1 MNPRPK
7 GNHTGDVPIDA
18 ASSGMNTRSTYPER
32 GGIDVFD
39 SFLVRQPIIEGQ
51 TQTVRDLLAGWAAE
65 NDDGDARTLLPVDG
79 VTLVTLFLD
88 EGKFGW
94 TDNGSRAPQRGNALL
109 WYIEVVD
116 DDADAWTS
124 PDTTIR
130 SVSPLFKGELED
142 SLTDRTTVHAAG
154 RSGHRY
160 ITHVTNPHRK
170 SRYARAVGR
179 LMVAPVAGDELPIPV
194 VITSLVV
201 KDGLTSTLVAH
212 AVDFVNWLKKI
223 DRIQSWARDE
233 TETVEA
239 EAVYTESLLLEG
251 VGDRQVVHYY
261 METKDMDRV
270 YRAFYQSDD
279 WEARFSEWVM
289 RRVLASPETFL
300 EPPLETDC
308 EVLIHAVDPE
318 RP

>member
-1 MNPRPK
+1 MSPQQKN
-7 GNHTGDVPIDA
+7 NHTDDVPTNTGSDGVNA
-18 ASSGMNTRSTYPER
+18 ALTYPER

-39 SFLVRQPIIEGQ
+39 SLLVRQPIAEGQ
-51 TQTVRDLLAGWAAE
+51 TQTVRDLLADWAAE
-65 NDDGDARTLLPVDG
+65 NGDGDARTLLPVDG

-88 EGKFGW
+88 DGEFGW
-94 TDNGSRAPQRGNALL
+94 TDNAGRASHRGDALL

-116 DDADAWTS
+116 DDADAWKS

-130 SVSPLFKGELED
+130 RVSPLFEGELAS
-142 SLTDRTTVHAAG
+142 SLTNETTVHAAD

-160 ITHVTNPHRK
+160 ITHVTNPNRT
-170 SRYARAVGR
+170 SRYADAVGR
-179 LMVAPVAGDELPIPV
+179 SLVAPAAGEELPIPV
-194 VITSLVV
+194 AITSLAV
-201 KDGLTSTLVAH
+201 KAGLASTLVAR
-212 AVDFVNWLKKI
+212 AVDFVNWLKRF
-223 DRIQSWARDE
+223 DRVQSWARDE

-239 EAVYTESLLLEG
+239 EAVYTESLLLEA
-251 VGDRQVVHYY
+251 VGNRQVVHYY
-261 METKDMDRV
+261 METEDMDRL
-270 YRAFYQSDD
+270 YEAFYESDD

-289 RRVLASPETFL
+289 RRVLANPETLF